1 MVSTRNRQ
9 PELPLPSGNG
19 QSTSLSSPSLTRR
32 QKSSRASESTSTPR
46 VDDLTSISPLS
57 VVETQSASSSSS
69 KTSTFSLL
77 DLEVDGSEGED
88 GMYGSGLRG
97 RNIEDLGDV
106 EEKGLLKR
114 SDSSNSN
121 RSEKTGSLKGKERER
136 SLGVLEKVD
145 IEQDAQK
152 GGLSSKRDK
161 QAFALLVL
169 LYLLQGIPLGLT
181 FGTIPFLLKPHLS
194 YSQLAIF
201 ALSTWPYSLK
211 LLWSPIV
218 DAWFLPKWGR
228 RKSWIV
234 PVQAIVGVGLWI
246 IGSRVEGWLE
256 EEPVNVKFLT
266 TVFGS
271 LILAAATQ
279 DIAVDGWALTLL
291 SPPNLSYASTAQT
304 IGLGIGNALS
314 FTVFLAFNSPDFSN
328 RYFRSKPLDAG
339 LVSLGGYMKFW
350 GLIYALV
357 TVWLARFK
365 REDPVGEDDPD
376 MDVRKV
382 YKVMWSIVQLPN
394 IQSFLLVHLI
404 CKFGFMVNDSVTPLK
419 LLEKGLSR
427 EDLAVAVL
435 LDFPAQMIAGWLAAK
450 WSRPSP
456 PSRHP
461 LSGSQGGGN
470 HVLRPWVYAFWARL
484 GMAGIATLVV
494 RGFPTGGKVGSG
506 YFGLIVLTTL
516 LSSQSST
523 VQFVGITAFHTQIA
537 DPLIGGT
544 YMTLLNTVSNLG
556 GTWPKPLILRS
567 VDLLSSSICRL
578 PGSSPTPLGCTT
590 DHDKSSCI
598 AKGGECVVYR
608 DGYYIMSVICVSL
621 GAAVFV
627 GFILPTV
634 RRLEGL
640 PLSSWRVRIPR

>member
-1 MVSTRNRQ
+1 
-9 PELPLPSGNG
+9 
-19 QSTSLSSPSLTRR
+19 
-32 QKSSRASESTSTPR
+32 
-46 VDDLTSISPLS
+46 
-57 VVETQSASSSSS
+57 
-69 KTSTFSLL
+69 
-77 DLEVDGSEGED
+77 
-88 GMYGSGLRG
+88 MYGSGLRG

-169 LYLLQGIPLGLT
+169 LCELQGIPLGLT

-516 LSSQSST
+516 LSSLTST